1 MNLHRSLEDDRNVG
15 DLLIKKNGRR
25 CKNMEYSVLNLTM
38 YTF

>member
-15 DLLIKKNGRR
+15 DLLIKKKGRR
-25 CKNMEYSVLNLTM
+25 FKNMEYSVLNLTM